1 MKIFFLI
8 PPSEGKNPDGKPI
21 PEKTFY
27 HFEKPF
33 EIAKNATEKDLKCS

>member
-1 MKIFFLI
+1 MKIIFLI

-21 PEKTFY
+21 CEKTFY
-27 HFEKPF
+27 NFTKPL